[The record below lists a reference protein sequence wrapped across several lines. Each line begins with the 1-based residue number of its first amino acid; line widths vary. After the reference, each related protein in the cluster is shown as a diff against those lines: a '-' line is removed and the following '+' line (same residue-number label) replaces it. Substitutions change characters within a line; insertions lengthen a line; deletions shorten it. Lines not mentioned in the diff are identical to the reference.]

1 MDNLIKVGVS
11 VVSISDSESNN
22 DNFYIDGRYKQEYE
36 QDKIQVSVE
45 RSSEL
50 HLFGLTFGMDRSS
63 PEMKTPVSMV
73 RELKKFQSRISTW
86 GGDIDGKLEQMSD
99 CVNEINN
106 IIYSMSINNPEHRD
120 KPYSF
125 AGLLMDGGMAAAVS
139 SGSSRIY
146 LMRDGRL
153 NQLSGE
159 NSKIERLLRA
169 GIISKE
175 QAKSLSS
182 KMDGISGNS
191 MAGVQKSNTF
201 HLKEGDI
208 FLICSDNIVK
218 AMDEQAISEVL
229 SKDADT
235 DYMANMLVKKAINME
250 LSDGISVMIVKVELV
265 NSPEEDF
272 EINVERNTESEEDF
286 YEDKGKRKSSGFTG
300 TIVALITCIVVAV
313 SLYYLYNELWPGKHQ
328 SKNDI
333 PTGQTSTLDPTDS
346 KSGGKNGDSQDQ
358 QSDEIG
364 ENHSGGEADAEGDA
378 SSGENEGAEPVVHIV
393 EPGDTLQGISKKY
406 YNDIEKY
413 TLIMEANG
421 LTDPNKLMVGQKLI
435 IPED

>member
-1 MDNLIKVGVS
+1 
-11 VVSISDSESNN
+11 
-22 DNFYIDGRYKQEYE
+22 
-36 QDKIQVSVE
+36 
-45 RSSEL
+45 
-50 HLFGLTFGMDRSS
+50 
-63 PEMKTPVSMV
+63 
-73 RELKKFQSRISTW
+73 
-86 GGDIDGKLEQMSD
+86 
-99 CVNEINN
+99 
-106 IIYSMSINNPEHRD
+106 
-120 KPYSF
+120 
-125 AGLLMDGGMAAAVS
+125 
-139 SGSSRIY
+139 
-146 LMRDGRL
+146 
-153 NQLSGE
+153 
-159 NSKIERLLRA
+159 
-169 GIISKE
+169 
-175 QAKSLSS
+175 
-182 KMDGISGNS
+182 

-364 ENHSGGEADAEGDA
+364 EDQSGGEADAEGDA